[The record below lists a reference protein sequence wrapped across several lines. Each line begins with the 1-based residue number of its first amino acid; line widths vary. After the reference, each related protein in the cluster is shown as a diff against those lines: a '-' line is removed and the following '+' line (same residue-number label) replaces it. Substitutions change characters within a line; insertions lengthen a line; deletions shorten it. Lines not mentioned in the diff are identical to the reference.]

1 MEHQTRSELKDPKT
15 SYAIFCAWTMYA
27 LDLVL
32 CLDYFFLI
40 DEAYVWTMLDVECV
54 GPYVCMDVE

>member
-27 LDLVL
+27 LDLIYCTMYGPCTMFGL
-32 CLDYFFLI
+32 CWMI
-40 DEAYVWTMLDVECV
+40 DEAYVWTMYGC
-54 GPYVCMDVE
+54 

>member
-1 MEHQTRSELKDPKT
+1 M
-15 SYAIFCAWTMYA
+15 FG
-27 LDLVL
+27 L
-32 CLDYFFLI
+32 CWLI